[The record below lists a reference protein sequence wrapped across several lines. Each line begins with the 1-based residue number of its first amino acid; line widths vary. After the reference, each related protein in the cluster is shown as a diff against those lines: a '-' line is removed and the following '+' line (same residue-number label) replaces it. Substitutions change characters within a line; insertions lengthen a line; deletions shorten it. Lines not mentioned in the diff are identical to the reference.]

1 MNETVQITANQVVVM
16 FLLMAV
22 GFVAVKTKL
31 LSEQGCA
38 QLNKILLYI
47 VTPAVMLNSFNRDFE
62 WETFGELGLCLLLYN
77 IGSAIA
83 VACAYICVRGK
94 GENARAER
102 FATTFPN
109 CGFMG
114 IPLIQAALGSEAVIF
129 ASCGV
134 MSFQIQS
141 WTFGQLMLTGGGGS
155 PKQIAK
161 KAILNPGV
169 IGSLMGITIFCMPF
183 TLPGPIGSTVGHLAN
198 LNTPLAMVIVGSF
211 VARADIKAAL
221 KGFGVWKV
229 TALRLAIIPALS
241 LPFYLLIR
249 APYQPAM
256 AAFIMTCCPVGALV
270 CTFCNM
276 VGLHE
281 GEKHGSALVSVS
293 TLLSIASI
301 PLMMLITPLFT

>member
-1 MNETVQITANQVVVM
+1 MSETVQVTATQVVVM

-22 GFVAVKTKL
+22 GFTAVKVKL
-31 LSEQGCA
+31 LTEQGSA

-62 WETFGELGLCLLLYN
+62 WSTFRELGLCLLLYN
-77 IGSAIA
+77 IGTAIA
-83 VACAYICVRGK
+83 IACAYIFVRGK
-94 GENARAER
+94 GELSRAER
-102 FATTFPN
+102 FATIFPN

-114 IPLIQAALGSEAVIF
+114 IPLIQAALGNEAVIF

-134 MSFQIQS
+134 MSFQLQS
-141 WTFGQLMLTGGGGS
+141 WTFGQLMLSGGGGS

-169 IGSLMGITIFCMPF
+169 IGSLMGMLLFCLPV
-183 TLPGPIGSTVGHLAN
+183 TLPGPIASTVGHLAN
-198 LNTPLAMVIVGSF
+198 LNTPVAMVIVGSF

-229 TALRLAIIPALS
+229 TALRLAIIPAIAI
-241 LPFYLLIR
+241 PFYMLIK

-293 TLLSIASI
+293 TLLSVATI
-301 PLMMLITPLFT
+301 PLMMLTTALFT